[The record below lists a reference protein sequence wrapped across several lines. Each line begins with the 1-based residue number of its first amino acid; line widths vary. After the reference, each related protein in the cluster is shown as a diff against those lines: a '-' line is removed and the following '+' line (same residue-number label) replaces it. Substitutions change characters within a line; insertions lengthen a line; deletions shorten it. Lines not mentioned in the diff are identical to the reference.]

1 MVQQK
6 FNIYYKCNNKQLLTI
21 DISLTFVTLTIVK
34 SVIGVYFCKVR
45 R

>member
-6 FNIYYKCNNKQLLTI
+6 FNTYYKCNNQQLLTI
-21 DISLTFVTLTIVK
+21 DILLTFVTCTIVK
-34 SVIGVYFCKVR
+34 SVTGIYFCKVR

>member
-6 FNIYYKCNNKQLLTI
+6 FNTYYKCNNKQLLTI
-21 DISLTFVTLTIVK
+21 DILLTFVTYTIVNNT
-34 SVIGVYFCKVR
+34 SNVYFCKVR